1 MTAKQSELSWLNDM
15 AEDANGDFLKF
26 IEDDEKVLEI
36 LSDPVRSE
44 SNFADKD
51 GNPKPQWTFEVIEE
65 GSKKVQK
72 WSVSSKP
79 LLSQMVAI
87 MKKEGLKSIGGSAIR
102 VTAAGSGK
110 DRKWFVKL
118 LRKGAA

>member
-1 MTAKQSELSWLNDM
+1 MTSKQSELSWLNDM

-44 SNFADKD
+44 SNFTDKD

-65 GSKKVQK
+65 GSKKAQK

-87 MKKEGLKSIGGSAIR
+87 MKKEGLKSIGGSVIR